1 MKKLSE
7 NNMAIVNKTLD
18 EIKAELPDKPP
29 AKLPEDADI
38 DLSDIPEATPEEF
51 EKGKAVTGQNVIFCR
66 ILIALIDHNKLTPKE
81 VAHYTKLSSDTINL
95 IRKSGRYPG
104 RLTRIMLAITAL
116 TINPALRQRIEI
128 PPLVQKD
135 INKLINAA

>member
-1 MKKLSE
+1 
-7 NNMAIVNKTLD
+7 MAIVKLD

-29 AKLPEDADI
+29 AKFPEDVNI
-38 DLSDIPEATPEEF
+38 DLSDIPEATPEEL
-51 EKGKAVTGQNVIFCR
+51 EKGKVVTEQNIIFCR
-66 ILIALIDHNKLTPKE
+66 ILIALIDHNKLMSKE
-81 VAHYTKLSSDTINL
+81 VTRYTKLSSDTIDL

-104 RLTRIMLAITAL
+104 RLMRVMLAITAL
-116 TINPALRQRIEI
+116 TVNPALRHRIEI

>member
-1 MKKLSE
+1 
-7 NNMAIVNKTLD
+7 MAIVKKTLD
-18 EIKAELPDKPP
+18 QIKAELPEKPQV
-29 AKLPEDADI
+29 KLPEDADI

-51 EKGKAVTGQNVIFCR
+51 DRGKAVTDQNVILCR

-81 VAHYTKLSSDTINL
+81 VARYTRLSSDTINL

-104 RLTRIMLAITAL
+104 RLVRIMLAITAL
-116 TINPALRQRIEI
+116 TVNPALRRRIEI
-128 PPLVQKD
+128 PPPVQKD